1 MMRSKSIV
9 INSNSNSKNSSS
21 TIAATA
27 ALRRSAS
34 NVTVATAVAH
44 TNDLNRKPPRP
55 RSVEFPA
62 SPQLIQGEE
71 MVHFGHPQHVVVKVE
86 LPDIYS
92 CAGCKEE
99 GAGIRFV
106 CQECDYQLHEFCAL
120 APPLLKSHPFHYQ
133 HQLLFFAKPA
143 KGGIMK
149 SKCDVCG
156 RSPKGYTFRC
166 KACSFQM
173 HPSCAML
180 SPSLSSPSLHHHPLR
195 LLPSSSAA
203 NTTGGDYSG
212 PAGGY
217 ICGECKRGKRVGR
230 VYRCTVCDYH
240 VHAVCAKDV
249 AVNGLRANGYK
260 GRDKS
265 PAVLGT
271 AARLASQV
279 VIDFLGG
286 IMEGLG
292 EGVGEAILDG
302 VTRGGGGGGG
312 GGRGNGGA
320 TTVPRVR
327 GG

>member
-9 INSNSNSKNSSS
+9 INSNSRNDTSSITGMS
-21 TIAATA
+21 AM
-27 ALRRSAS
+27 RRSAS
-34 NVTVATAVAH
+34 NTMASAAVVG
-44 TNDLNRKPPRP
+44 TNDHNRKPRP

-71 MVHFGHPQHVVVKVE
+71 MVHFGHPQHVLVKVE
-86 LPDIYS
+86 LPDIYT

-99 GAGIRFV
+99 GAGVRYV

-143 KGGIMK
+143 KGGIVK

-156 RSPKGYTFRC
+156 RSPRGYTFRC

-173 HPSCAML
+173 HPGCAML
-180 SPSLSSPSLHHHPLR
+180 SPSLSSSSLHHHPLR
-195 LLPSSSAA
+195 LVLSSSAS
-203 NTTGGDYSG
+203 NTNGGDY
-212 PAGGY
+212 GGFL
-217 ICGECKRGKRVGR
+217 CGECKRGKRTGR
-230 VYRCTVCDYH
+230 VYHCTVCDYH
-240 VHAVCAKDV
+240 LHAVCAKDA
-249 AVNGLRANGYK
+249 AVNGLRANGHK

-302 VTRGGGGGGG
+302 VTRGGGGGG
-312 GGRGNGGA
+312 RNGGV
-320 TTVPRVR
+320 TRTIPRV
-327 GG
+327 

>member
-1 MMRSKSIV
+1 MSRSKSIV
-9 INSNSNSKNSSS
+9 INSSSENNIS
-21 TIAATA
+21 TVAAA
-27 ALRRSAS
+27 AVAMRRSAS
-34 NVTVATAVAH
+34 NASPVIH
-44 TNDLNRKPPRP
+44 TNDLNREPRRP
-55 RSVEFPA
+55 RSFKFPA

-71 MVHFGHPQHVVVKVE
+71 MVHFGHPQHVLVKVE
-86 LPDIYS
+86 LPDIYT

-99 GAGIRFV
+99 GAGIRYV

-133 HQLLFFAKPA
+133 HQLPFFAKPA

-156 RSPKGYTFRC
+156 RSPKGYTYRC

-173 HPSCAML
+173 HPGCAML
-180 SPSLSSPSLHHHPLR
+180 SPSLSSSSLHRHPLQ
-195 LLPSSSAA
+195 LLPSSSPA
-203 NTTGGDYSG
+203 NTTGGFL
-212 PAGGY
+212 
-217 ICGECKRGKRVGR
+217 CGECKRGKRAGR

-240 VHAVCAKDV
+240 LHAVCAKDA
-249 AVNGLRANGYK
+249 AVNGLRENGHK
-260 GRDKS
+260 GRDRS

-286 IMEGLG
+286 MMEGLG

-302 VTRGGGGGGG
+302 VSRGGGG
-312 GGRGNGGA
+312 GGRGGGNGGV
-320 TTVPRVR
+320 TGVTPRVR

>member
-9 INSNSNSKNSSS
+9 INSNSRNDTS
-21 TIAATA
+21 TITATT

-34 NVTVATAVAH
+34 NTTASAPVVR
-44 TNDLNRKPPRP
+44 TNDLNKTPRL
-55 RSVEFPA
+55 RSVEFPV

-71 MVHFGHPQHVVVKVE
+71 MVHFGHPQHVLVKVE
-86 LPDIYS
+86 LPDIYT

-99 GAGIRFV
+99 GAGVRYV

-120 APPLLKSHPFHYQ
+120 APPQLKSHPFHYQ

-143 KGGIMK
+143 KGGIVK

-173 HPSCAML
+173 HPGCAML
-180 SPSLSSPSLHHHPLR
+180 PPSLSSSSLHHHPLR
-195 LLPSSSAA
+195 LLPSSSAG
-203 NTTGGDYSG
+203 NTTGGDSG
-212 PAGGY
+212 GFL
-217 ICGECKRGKRVGR
+217 CGECKRGKRTGW

-240 VHAVCAKDV
+240 LHAVCAKDA
-249 AVNGLRANGYK
+249 AVNGLRANGHK

-286 IMEGLG
+286 IIDGLG
-292 EGVGEAILDG
+292 EGVGEAIIDG

-312 GGRGNGGA
+312 GGGNGGV
-320 TTVPRVR
+320 TRVIPRVR